1 MLVLVVEDDRRVA
14 DFLIRGLREEGHV
27 VDHCTDGATAI
38 EQGSRLPYEFVLMDW
53 NLPSGDGVSVMRA
66 LREAGV
72 LAPVIMLTARSGV
85 DATIIA
91 LDAGADDYLTKP
103 FHFEELL
110 ARMRSLQRRSIQA
123 DSTVGTATIGSCTL
137 DLRRRVLTHTHHGEE
152 TLSARE
158 FALLDLLLRER
169 GEVVTRT
176 RILDRVWGVHYDTTT
191 NVVDV
196 YIRYLRQKLHSST
209 TDAIIETVRGRGYRL
224 RTQNEIVSEH
234 DGPA

>member
-1 MLVLVVEDDRRVA
+1 MLVLVVEDDKRVA
-14 DFLIRGLREEGHV
+14 DFLTRGLREEGHV

-38 EQGSRLPYEFVLMDW
+38 EQGTRLPYEFVLMDW
-53 NLPSGDGVSVMRA
+53 NLPSGDGVSVIRA
-66 LREAGV
+66 LRAAGV

-110 ARMRSLQRRSIQA
+110 ARMRSLQRRSAQA
-123 DSTVGTATIGSCTL
+123 ESSVGSAQIGSASL
-137 DLRRRVLTHTHHGEE
+137 DLRRRVLIHPRSGEE
-152 TLSARE
+152 ALSARE
-158 FALLDLLLRER
+158 FALLDLLLRDR

-196 YIRYLRQKLHSST
+196 YIRYLRQKLHSEA
-209 TDAIIETVRGRGYRL
+209 TDSVIETIRGRGYRL
-224 RTQNEIVSEH
+224 RTQKEIEPSQVDES
-234 DGPA
+234 